1 LINFDFEVR
10 AMKTFTAHVPE
21 ELAEL
26 VDALAQRWDR
36 PRGWVVNRA
45 LADLVEQENERDRL
59 TRIGLESGRAGRT
72 VPHEQV
78 RAWVQSLGTAN
89 PSPLPQS
96 GKDKAEER

>member
-1 LINFDFEVR
+1 
-10 AMKTFTAHVPE
+10 MKTFTAHVPE

-59 TRIGLESGRAGRT
+59 TRIGLESGHAGRT

-78 RAWVQSLGTAN
+78 RAWVQSLGTA
-89 PSPLPQS
+89 SPLSLPQS
-96 GKDKAEER
+96 GKGKAGER

>member
-1 LINFDFEVR
+1 
-10 AMKTFTAHVPE
+10 MTTKTFTAHVPE
-21 ELAEL
+21 ELADL

-59 TRIGLESGRAGRT
+59 TRIGLQSARAGRT

-78 RAWVQSLGTAN
+78 RAWVKSLGTAN
-89 PSPLPQS
+89 PLPLPQS
-96 GKDKAEER
+96 GKTKAGNR

>member
-1 LINFDFEVR
+1 M
-10 AMKTFTAHVPE
+10 ATKTFTAHVPA

-45 LADLVEQENERDRL
+45 LTDLVEQENERDRL
-59 TRIGLESGRAGRT
+59 TRIGLESSRAGRT

-78 RAWVQSLGTAN
+78 RAWIKSLNTDQ
-89 PSPLPQS
+89 PLSLPQS
-96 GKDKAEER
+96 GKGKAGER